1 MKNKSFINF
10 SQLKSVS
17 SVTES
22 KETCRTPVRS
32 PLPQDGSVRNLWNNT
47 H

>member
-10 SQLKSVS
+10 PQFKSVS

-22 KETCRTPVRS
+22 KETCLASS
-32 PLPQDGSVRNLWNNT
+32 PPLGTAARNLWNNT